1 MSSEWVAVHVGHWT
15 LPQKST
21 EILSLIQGIRELLY
35 EARFASQ
42 SGHSTVVCVV
52 HSTGESSFT
61 LRPYKNIS

>member
-15 LPQKST
+15 LPQKSMM
-21 EILSLIQGIRELLY
+21 SLIQGIRELLY

-42 SGHSTVVCVV
+42 SGHGTVVCVV
-52 HSTGESSFT
+52 RSTGESSFT